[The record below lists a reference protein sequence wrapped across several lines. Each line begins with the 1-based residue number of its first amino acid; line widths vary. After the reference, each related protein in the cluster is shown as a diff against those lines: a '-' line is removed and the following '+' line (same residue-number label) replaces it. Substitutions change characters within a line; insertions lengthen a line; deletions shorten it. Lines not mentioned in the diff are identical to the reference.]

1 MLDAMFKHEHT
12 STVMACRYL
21 NLCVAGTS
29 YIREII
35 LGECCEYNAS
45 K

>member
-1 MLDAMFKHEHT
+1 MLGGMFKHED
-12 STVMACRYL
+12 ACAVISYRYL
-21 NLCVAGTS
+21 NLCVAGMS

-35 LGECCEYNAS
+35 LGECCEYNAT